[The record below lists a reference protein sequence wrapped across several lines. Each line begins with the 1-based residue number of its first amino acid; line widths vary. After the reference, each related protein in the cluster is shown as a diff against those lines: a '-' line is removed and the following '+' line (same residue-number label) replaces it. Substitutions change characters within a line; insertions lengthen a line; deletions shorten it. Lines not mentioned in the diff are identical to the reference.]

1 MHDARDQTCRKGET
15 KRRKSL
21 SFTLPMESCKS
32 SASATLFTHPN
43 PHQIASIQSEPS
55 CRASKMQKSQ
65 INVQKSPNIDETYKH
80 HVHLSIQ
87 WSRWLLKPMGL
98 WPNSRTTS
106 QLRKHLRWLIK
117 IACYS
122 LISFLFV
129 PCSVYAFLEVEDLY
143 DKLKLF
149 GPLIFCAMAFA
160 KYYSLIVH
168 ENDIRECV
176 RRIERD
182 WKNTNYVDDRDI
194 MILNANF
201 GRKLVILC
209 TFFMYSGFVFYY
221 IAVPI
226 SVGRIVAE
234 EDNLTFIPLVFPF
247 SRYIVDTRYS
257 PTNEIVFFVQM
268 VAGALMHGI
277 TTAACSLAAV
287 LAVHACGQM
296 QVLMNWLDHLIDG
309 RSDMSGTVDGRIADI
324 VRQHVRILK
333 FLTLTKK
340 MLQQISFAEF
350 LGCTLDICLVGYY
363 VIMESKSND
372 ITSAVTYVILLIS
385 LTFNIFIFC
394 YIGEIVA
401 EQCRKIGEMSYMIE
415 WYRLPGNKKLCCV
428 LIIAMSNSSVKLTAG
443 NMVELS
449 ISTFTDVVKTAVAFL
464 NVLRTT
470 T

>member
-1 MHDARDQTCRKGET
+1 MR
-15 KRRKSL
+15 
-21 SFTLPMESCKS
+21 ES
-32 SASATLFTHPN
+32 
-43 PHQIASIQSEPS
+43 
-55 CRASKMQKSQ
+55 QK
-65 INVQKSPNIDETYKH
+65 NLKKSPRTEDSYEH

-98 WPNSRTTS
+98 WPNSRATS
-106 QLRKHLRWLIK
+106 QLEKPLHWLTK
-117 IACYS
+117 ITCYS
-122 LISFLFV
+122 LISFLFI
-129 PCSVYAFLEVEDLY
+129 PCSLYAILEVEDLY
-143 DKLKLF
+143 DKLKLL
-149 GPLIFCAMAFA
+149 GPLIFCVMAFA

-176 RRIERD
+176 RRIECD
-182 WKNTNYVDDRDI
+182 WRSTSYASDRDI

-201 GRKLVILC
+201 GRRLIILC

-226 SVGRIVAE
+226 SVGRISVE
-234 EDNLTFIPLVFPF
+234 DDNLTFIPLVFPF
-247 SRYIVDTRYS
+247 SKHIVDTRYS

-268 VAGALMHGI
+268 IAGALMHGI
-277 TTAACSLAAV
+277 TTAACSLAAAF
-287 LAVHACGQM
+287 AVHACGQM
-296 QVLMNWLDHLIDG
+296 QVLTSWLDHLIDG

-340 MLQQISFAEF
+340 TLQQISFAEF

-372 ITSAVTYVILLIS
+372 VTSAVTYVILLIS

-428 LIIAMSNSSVKLTAG
+428 LIIAMSNCSVKLTAG